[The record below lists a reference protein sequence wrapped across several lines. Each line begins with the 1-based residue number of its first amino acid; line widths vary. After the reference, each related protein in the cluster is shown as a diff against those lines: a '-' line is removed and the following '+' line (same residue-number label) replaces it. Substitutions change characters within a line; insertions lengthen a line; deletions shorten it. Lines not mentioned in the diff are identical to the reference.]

1 MDDQPKARSADDH
14 QRPRD
19 GALGLTTACGAKTR
33 KGGICDRPSMAN
45 GRCAM
50 HGGKAAKGIRN
61 GNFQHGR
68 RSKALAKL
76 DEDLGDRVSDP
87 ALLDPR
93 RTLAV
98 QEATLARLNEM
109 LEQKDSPEFRE
120 LIRKRLGEAMGVMRE
135 DPREGVLLLRQV
147 QEIANRGVDE
157 SRALTALGNAADLM
171 NKSQNR
177 YWQTAMTA
185 ARSISPE
192 EFIQLM
198 FRMADIIEEE
208 VDKDA
213 ARRILGRTDRE
224 VCAGALGLSEQ

>member
-1 MDDQPKARSADDH
+1 
-14 QRPRD
+14 
-19 GALGLTTACGAKTR
+19 
-33 KGGICDRPSMAN
+33 
-45 GRCAM
+45 
-50 HGGKAAKGIRN
+50 
-61 GNFQHGR
+61 
-68 RSKALAKL
+68 
-76 DEDLGDRVSDP
+76 
-87 ALLDPR
+87 
-93 RTLAV
+93 V
-98 QEATLARLNEM
+98 QEYTLARLNEL
-109 LEQKDSPEFRE
+109 LEDRDSPEFRE
-120 LIRKRLGEAMGVMRE
+120 DVKKRVMRVLE
-135 DPREGVLLLRQV
+135 LVHTDHDATLRELDSLRGFVMKGV
-147 QEIANRGVDE
+147 EE

>member
-1 MDDQPKARSADDH
+1 MNRSGDDDRSTPPKV
-14 QRPRD
+14 
-19 GALGLTTACGAKTR
+19 CGAKTR
-33 KGGICDRPSMAN
+33 AGGICAKWAQPN
-45 GRCAM
+45 GRCAN
-50 HGGKAAKGIRN
+50 HGGKSLSGIATPAFR
-61 GNFQHGR
+61 HGR
-68 RSKALAKL
+68 HSKALAKL
-76 DEDLGDRVSDP
+76 DADIGDRLDDP
-87 ALLDPR
+87 TLLDPR
-93 RTLAV
+93 RTIAV
-98 QEATLARLNEM
+98 QEYTLARLNEL
-109 LEQKDSPEFRE
+109 LEDRDSPEFRE
-120 LIRKRLGEAMGVMRE
+120 DVKKRVMKVLEVVHTDHDATLRELDSLRGFVMKGVE
-135 DPREGVLLLRQV
+135 
-147 QEIANRGVDE
+147 E

-213 ARRILGRTDRE
+213 ARRILARTDRE

>member
-1 MDDQPKARSADDH
+1 MTLEGNSPMNRSGEDDESTP
-14 QRPRD
+14 
-19 GALGLTTACGAKTR
+19 LGICGAKTR
-33 KGGICDRPSMAN
+33 AGGICAKPAMAN
-45 GRCAM
+45 GRCNN
-50 HGGKAAKGIRN
+50 HGGKSLSGINAPSFR
-61 GNFQHGR
+61 HGR
-68 RSKALAKL
+68 HSKALAKL
-76 DEDLGDRVSDP
+76 DADIGDRLEDP

-93 RTLAV
+93 RTIAV
-98 QEATLARLNEM
+98 QEYTLARLNEL
-109 LEQKDSPEFRE
+109 LEDRDSPEFRE
-120 LIRKRLGEAMGVMRE
+120 DVKKRVMRVLE
-135 DPREGVLLLRQV
+135 LVHTDHDATLRELDSLRGFVMKGV
-147 QEIANRGVDE
+147 EE